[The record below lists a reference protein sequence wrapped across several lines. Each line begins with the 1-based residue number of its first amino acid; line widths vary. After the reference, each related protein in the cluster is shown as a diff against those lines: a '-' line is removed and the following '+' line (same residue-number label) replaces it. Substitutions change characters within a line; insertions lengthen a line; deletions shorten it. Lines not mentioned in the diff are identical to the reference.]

1 MKMTGGRCS
10 WLVRAAG
17 LAAVGLFLVLVAR
30 FWHPVYR
37 LTSFIQLDASNDDLK
52 IQAFRELP
60 IYVYRTTG
68 GYDGLFY
75 AQIAYDPTLRSP
87 ELISATDSLAYRG
100 RRILPP
106 ALAWLLAAGQ
116 PSLIVHVYSLLNV
129 AAWLALAALLWR
141 ILAVQDWRSWLGWAA
156 VLFSAGALGSVRLA
170 LTDLIALVILAGG
183 VFAAERNRERSGAGL
198 VALAGLARETSL
210 LALGGVIRRPWFTR
224 ENFLRALFAVAPLA
238 LWLLYLRG
246 QLGGLN
252 PGWGNFA
259 LPGVGLIGKW
269 KDSLQAIAQGNP
281 DHVSLAWTALLATAG
296 LSVQL
301 LFLATHRAPGDRW
314 WCVGALYALM
324 MLFLGNAVWEG
335 FPGAFTRVLLPL
347 ALAFNV
353 LAVRRRAAL
362 PWLLAGNLAVAAG
375 IQMFLQPPTDP
386 AELAAARSHGIGI
399 VAQTESGWYGVE
411 HTSRHRWSW
420 SSGHGKLQMKTWPAM
435 SSPWEF
441 RGVLRSVAPCRVTV
455 SQSGVVLWRGE
466 SGTAKT
472 EFNFPFTVH
481 EGRSELEFATDSP
494 GVPESSSPDARRL
507 AFAVY
512 DARLSVPKK

>member
-1 MKMTGGRCS
+1 MKSDGGRPS

-17 LAAVGLFLVLVAR
+17 LAAVGVFLVLVAR

-37 LTSFIQLDASNDDLK
+37 LTSFVQLDASNDDLK
-52 IQAFRELP
+52 IRALRELP

-75 AQIAYDPTLRSP
+75 AQIAYDPTLRNP
-87 ELISATDSLAYRG
+87 ELVPATDNLAYRG

-106 ALAWLLAAGQ
+106 ALAWLFAAGQ

-129 AAWLALAALLWR
+129 AAWLALAVLLWR
-141 ILAVQDWRSWLGWAA
+141 ILAVQDWRGWLGWAA

-170 LTDLIALVILAGG
+170 LTDLIALAILAGG
-183 VFAAERNRERSGAGL
+183 LFAAERNRERSGAAL
-198 VALAGLARETSL
+198 IALAGLARETSL
-210 LALGGVIRRPWFTR
+210 LALAGVIRRPWFCR
-224 ENFLRALFAVAPLA
+224 GNFFRAFLAVTPLA
-238 LWLLYLRG
+238 LWLLYIRW
-246 QLGGLN
+246 QVGGFN

-259 LPGVGLIGKW
+259 LPVVGLVGKW
-269 KDSLQAIAQGNP
+269 NDSLHAIAHGNP

-301 LFLATHRAPGDRW
+301 LFFATHRAPDDRW
-314 WCVGALYALM
+314 WRVGALYALM
-324 MLFLGNAVWEG
+324 TLFLGNAVWEG

-347 ALAFNV
+347 TLAFNV
-353 LAVRRRAAL
+353 VAVRRRAAV

-386 AELAAARSHGIGI
+386 AELAAARSHGTAI

-411 HTSRHRWSW
+411 HTSRHQWSW
-420 SSGHGKLQMKTWPAM
+420 SSGHGRLQLKTWP
-435 SSPWEF
+435 SVSRSGEF
-441 RGVLRSVAPCRVTV
+441 RGVLRSVAPCMVTV
-455 SQSGVVLWRGE
+455 SQAGVVLWRGE
-466 SGTAKT
+466 SKAAKT
-472 EFNFPFTVH
+472 EFNFSFTIQDGH
-481 EGRSELEFATDSP
+481 GELEFDTDTP
-494 GVPESSSPDARRL
+494 GVPEGSSPDARRL

-512 DARLSVPKK
+512 DARLSLLEK